1 MKRVKSIGFVILAL
15 VFFVPIAKAKP
26 SPQIIGRWYGF
37 NGSPV
42 TVLFRENHLLTIK
55 TEAFSSL
62 SFTCHY
68 KINYDVSPIELDLTD
83 IPGGMVCLAV
93 VKFSG
98 EDKMEIF
105 GYFNAPGQSRR
116 PTNIETNPQ
125 SPNGLYLKLSRD
137 SNIIR
142 KNSEL
147 VSAPKSARLAF
158 ERNKRLGRGINL
170 NGVLD
175 NNSGDLPVNPRYI
188 KMIAEAGFNS
198 IRLPICWSA
207 HCSKSAPYTI
217 DPAFFKKVDNV
228 VNECLQNNLAVSID
242 IHYYPYINMGP
253 DKSISFEDNIKRF
266 YLLWKQIGEH
276 YKNYPPTVYFDVL
289 NEPNMVLSA
298 TDYNELI
305 AKSIKLIRQTNP
317 HRTILIGTPK
327 LGQSWTIG
335 LLNLPADDWN
345 LIVQIHYYLP
355 HLFTHQGLAY
365 AQAESSL
372 GMKWMGT
379 PAEKQ
384 PIESDLG
391 YCVKWGKT
399 HHRPINLG
407 EFGANEN
414 ADAAS
419 RARYIGFMSELA
431 QKDDFSFHLWG
442 FREIF
447 RIFDETTGKWSQ
459 PVLDSLIPRKK

>member
-1 MKRVKSIGFVILAL
+1 MKRVKNIGFAILAF
-15 VFFVPIAKAKP
+15 VFFIPLAQAKT
-26 SPQIIGRWYGF
+26 SPQVIGRWYGF

-42 TVLFRENHLLTIK
+42 TVLFRENHLITIK

-83 IPGGMVCLAV
+83 IPGGMGCLAI

-105 GYFNAPGQSRR
+105 GYFNAPGQARR
-116 PTNIETNPQ
+116 PINIETNPQ

-137 SNIIR
+137 SNIFR
-142 KNSEL
+142 NQSAL
-147 VSAPKSARLAF
+147 VSAPKEARLAF

-175 NNSGDLPVNPRYI
+175 NNSGDRPINPKYI

-198 IRLPICWSA
+198 IRLPVCWTA

-217 DPAFFKKVDNV
+217 SPAFFDRVDSL
-228 VNECLQNNLAVSID
+228 VNLCLKNNLAVSID

-253 DKSISFEDNIKRF
+253 DKTISFDDNIKRF
-266 YLLWKQIGEH
+266 YLLWEQIAEH
-276 YKNYPPTVYFDVL
+276 YKNYPPQIYFDVL
-289 NEPNMVLSA
+289 NEPNMVLTPTA
-298 TDYNELI
+298 YNQLI
-305 AKSIKLIRQTNP
+305 TNSIKLVRKTNP
-317 HRTILIGTPK
+317 HRTILIGTPR

-335 LLNLPADDWN
+335 LLNLPSDDWN
-345 LIVQIHYYLP
+345 LIVQIHYYMP

-372 GMKWMGT
+372 GTKWMGT
-379 PAEKQ
+379 PAERQ
-384 PIESDLG
+384 PIISDLA
-391 YCVKWGKT
+391 YCVKWGKI

-414 ADAAS
+414 ADIAS
-419 RARYIGFMSELA
+419 RARYIGFMRELA
-431 QKDDFSFHLWG
+431 EKDSFSFHIWG

-447 RIFDETTGKWSQ
+447 RIFDETTGEWRQ
-459 PVLDSLIPRKK
+459 PLLDSLIPRKN